1 MALSYNQFMT
11 MCALSEAPGAT
22 QRELSE
28 TTRLGLATVNT
39 TLKECVAAGFIDN
52 KRLTAKG
59 LTELKPYEVDNA
71 VIMAAGLSS
80 RFASI
85 SHDRPKGLL
94 KVRGEVLIERQIKQL
109 KAAGINDIVVVV
121 GYKQESFF
129 YLEDEFGVKIVVNRA
144 YAERNN
150 NSSLMLV
157 REILGN
163 TYICSSDNY
172 FEENP
177 FERHVWK
184 AYYSAQHS
192 KGHTDEWCMQI
203 KSHDRITKVTKG
215 GHDAWYMIGHAFFD
229 RAFSKRFRE
238 ILEAEY
244 DLPETRNKLWED
256 LFAEHLKELDMA
268 IRCYDPP
275 IIHEFDSLDE
285 LRDFDPLFLENL
297 DSEIFNNIAS
307 VLGCEKSEVRDIYS
321 LKQGLT
327 NLSCHFTT
335 NKGEWV
341 YRHPGVGTEL
351 LVNRQAEKAA
361 LETAAELGLDHTF
374 VFEDPKHGWKISKFV
389 ANYKHLD
396 GHDEAQLKTAMEMA
410 RKLHGCGATVNRS
423 FSFYEEAALFE
434 KKILEREPICAS
446 DWNTMKAQAT
456 RLNDLLV
463 ADGGQPVLCHNDFFG
478 LNFLIGADGFID
490 LIDWEY
496 AGMSDYANDFGT
508 FSVCERLSED
518 EMRLALTYYFGR
530 TPTEAEWRHNLGHVG
545 MAGWCWYAWSVLKEI
560 EGGGVGEWAY
570 TYYRYAKTYLKKA
583 LALYD
588 EASED

>member
-1 MALSYNQFMT
+1 MALSYNQFT
-11 MCALSEAPGAT
+11 TICSLSEAPGAT

-28 TTRLGLATVNT
+28 TTRLGLATVNA
-39 TLKECVAAGFIDN
+39 TLKECVAAGYIDN

-59 LTELKPYEVDNA
+59 MAELKPYEVDNA

-80 RFASI
+80 RFTPI
-85 SHDRPKGLL
+85 SYERPKGLL

-109 KAAGINDIVVVV
+109 KAAGINDIAVVV

-129 YLEDEFGVKIVVNRA
+129 YLEDEFDVKIVVNRA

-157 REILGN
+157 CEILGN

-184 AYYSAQHS
+184 AYYSGQYS
-192 KGHTDEWCMQI
+192 EGPTNEWCMQT
-203 KSHDRITKVTKG
+203 KFHDRITKVTKG
-215 GHDAWYMIGHAFFD
+215 GRDAWYMIGHAFFD

-238 ILEAEY
+238 ILEEEY

-256 LFAEHLKELDMA
+256 LFAEHVKELDMA
-268 IRCYDPP
+268 IRRYDPP

-297 DSEIFNNIAS
+297 DSEIFDNIVS
-307 VLGCEKSEVRDIYS
+307 VLGCKKSEVRDIYP

-361 LETAAELGLDHTF
+361 LEIAAELALDHTF
-374 VFEDPKHGWKISKFV
+374 IFEDPARGWKISKFV
-389 ANYKHLD
+389 TNCKNLD
-396 GHDEAQLKTAMEMA
+396 GHNEAQLKTAMKMA
-410 RKLHGCGATVNRS
+410 RKLHECGATVDRS
-423 FSFYEEAALFE
+423 FSFYEQAALFE

-446 DWNTMKAQAT
+446 DWSTMKAQASK
-456 RLNDLLV
+456 LNDLLA

-478 LNFLIGADGFID
+478 LNFLIGDDGFIN

-508 FSVCERLSED
+508 FSVCEQLSED
-518 EMRLALTYYFGR
+518 EMRLALTCYFGR
-530 TPTEAEWRHNLGHVG
+530 TPTEEEWRHNLGHVG
-545 MAGWCWYAWSVLKEI
+545 MAGWCWHAWSLLKVI
-560 EGGGVGEWAY
+560 EGGDAGEWAY

-588 EASED
+588 EA

>member
-1 MALSYNQFMT
+1 MALSYNQFKT

-28 TTRLGLATVNT
+28 ISNLGLATVNA
-39 TLKECVAAGFIDN
+39 TLKECVAARFIND

-59 LTELKPYEVDNA
+59 MAELKPYEVDNA

-177 FERHVWK
+177 FERHAWK
-184 AYYSAQHS
+184 AYYSGQYS
-192 KGHTDEWCMQI
+192 EGPTDEWCMQT
-203 KSHDRITKVTKG
+203 KSHDRIAKVTKG
-215 GHDAWYMIGHAFFD
+215 GRGAWYMIGHAFFD

-244 DLPETRNKLWED
+244 DLPETRSKLWED
-256 LFAEHLKELDMA
+256 LFAEHVKELDMA
-268 IRCYDPP
+268 IRRYDPP

-285 LRDFDPLFLENL
+285 LRNFDPLFLENL
-297 DSEIFNNIAS
+297 DSEIFDNIAS
-307 VLGCEKSEVRDIYS
+307 VLGCEKSEVCDIYS

-327 NLSCHFTT
+327 NLSCHFATDQ
-335 NKGEWV
+335 GEWV

-361 LETAAELGLDHTF
+361 LETAAELELDHTF
-374 VFEDPKHGWKISKFV
+374 VFEDPKRGWKISKFV

-396 GHDEAQLKTAMEMA
+396 GHDEAQLKIAMEMA
-410 RKLHGCGATVNRS
+410 RKLHECGATVDRS
-423 FSFYEEAALFE
+423 FSFYKQAALFE

-446 DWNTMKAQAT
+446 GWSTMKAQASK
-456 RLNDLLV
+456 LNDLLA

-478 LNFLIGADGFID
+478 LNFLIGDDGFIN

-508 FSVCERLSED
+508 FSVCEQLSED

-530 TPTEAEWRHNLGHVG
+530 TPTEEEWRHNLGHVG
-545 MAGWCWYAWSVLKEI
+545 MAGWCWYAWSMLKEI
-560 EGGGVGEWAY
+560 EGG
-570 TYYRYAKTYLKKA
+570 T
-583 LALYD
+583 LANGPTPTTD
-588 EASED
+588 TPRPT

>member
-1 MALSYNQFMT
+1 MALSYNQFKT

-28 TTRLGLATVNT
+28 ISHLGLATVYA
-39 TLKECVAAGFIDN
+39 TLKECVAAGFIDD

-59 LTELKPYEVDNA
+59 TAKLKPYEVDNA

-80 RFASI
+80 GFATI
-85 SHDRPKGLL
+85 SYERPKGLL

-109 KAAGINDIVVVV
+109 IAAGIDDIVVVV

-129 YLEDEFGVKIVVNRA
+129 YLEDEFGVKIMVNRA

-157 REILGN
+157 RELLGN
-163 TYICSSDNY
+163 TYVCSSDNY

-184 AYYSAQHS
+184 AYYSAKYS
-192 KGHTDEWCMQI
+192 KGHTDEWCMQT

-229 RAFSKRFRE
+229 RAFSRRFRE

-244 DLPETRNKLWED
+244 DLQETRNKLWED
-256 LFAEHLKELDMA
+256 LFAEHVKELDMA
-268 IRCYDPP
+268 IRRYDPP

-297 DSEIFNNIAS
+297 DSEIFDNIVS
-307 VLGCEKSEVRDIYS
+307 VLGCEKCEIHDAYP

-335 NKGEWV
+335 DQGEWV

-361 LETAAELGLDHTF
+361 LETAAELELDHTF
-374 VFEDPKHGWKISKFV
+374 VFEDAQRGWKISKFV

-396 GHDEAQLKTAMEMA
+396 GHDESQLKTAMKMA
-410 RKLHGCGATVNRS
+410 RKIHECGATVDRT

-434 KKILEREPICAS
+434 KKILEREPICIG
-446 DWNTMKAQAT
+446 DWEEMRKQAD

-478 LNFLIGADGFID
+478 LNFLIGDDGFID

-496 AGMSDYANDFGT
+496 AGMGDYANDFGT
-508 FSVCERLSED
+508 FSVCEQLSED
-518 EMRLALTYYFGR
+518 EMRLALTYYFDR

-545 MAGWCWYAWSVLKEI
+545 VAGWCWYAWSVLKEI
-560 EGGGVGEWAY
+560 EGGDVGEWAY

-588 EASED
+588 EALED

>member
-1 MALSYNQFMT
+1 MALSYNQFKT

-28 TTRLGLATVNT
+28 ISHLGLATVNT
-39 TLKECVAAGFIDN
+39 TLKECVAAGFINN

-59 LTELKPYEVDNA
+59 MAELKPYEVDNA

-177 FERHVWK
+177 FEHHVWK

-192 KGHTDEWCMQI
+192 KGHTDEWCMQT

-256 LFAEHLKELDMA
+256 LFAEYVKELDMA
-268 IRCYDPP
+268 IRRYDPP

-297 DSEIFNNIAS
+297 DSEIFDNIAS

-321 LKQGLT
+321 LNQGLT

-335 NKGEWV
+335 DQGEWV

-351 LVNRQAEKAA
+351 LVNRQAEKVA
-361 LETAAELGLDHTF
+361 LETAAELGLDRTF
-374 VFEDPKHGWKISKFV
+374 VFEDPKRGWKISKFV

-396 GHDEAQLKTAMEMA
+396 GHDESQLKTAMEMA
-410 RKLHGCGATVNRS
+410 RKLHECGATVDRS

-446 DWNTMKAQAT
+446 DWSAMRAQAD
-456 RLNDLLV
+456 RLNDLFV
-463 ADGGQPVLCHNDFFG
+463 ADGEQPVLCHNDFFG
-478 LNFLIGADGFID
+478 LNFLIGNDGFID

-496 AGMSDYANDFGT
+496 AGMGDYANDFGT

-560 EGGGVGEWAY
+560 EGGDVGEWAY

-588 EASED
+588 EALED

>member
-1 MALSYNQFMT
+1 MALSYNQFIT

-22 QRELSE
+22 QRELAE
-28 TTRLGLATVNT
+28 TTRLGLATVNA
-39 TLKECVAAGFIDN
+39 TLKECVAAGFIDD

-59 LTELKPYEVDNA
+59 MAELKPYEVDNA
-71 VIMAAGLSS
+71 IIMAAGLSS

-109 KAAGINDIVVVV
+109 KAAGIDDIVVVV

-177 FERHVWK
+177 FEHHVWK

-192 KGHTDEWCMQI
+192 KGHTDEWCMQT
-203 KSHDRITKVTKG
+203 KSHDRITKITKSG
-215 GHDAWYMIGHAFFD
+215 NNAWYMIGHAYFD
-229 RAFSKRFRE
+229 HAFSKRFRE

-244 DLPETRNKLWED
+244 DLPITRDKLWED
-256 LFAEHLKELDMA
+256 LFADHVKELDMS
-268 IRCYDPP
+268 IRRYDPP

-297 DSEIFNNIAS
+297 DSEIFDNIVS
-307 VLGCEKSEVRDIYS
+307 VLGCKKSEVRNIYP

-374 VFEDPKHGWKISKFV
+374 IFENPKRGWKISKFV

-396 GHDEAQLKTAMEMA
+396 GHNEVQLKTAMEMA
-410 RKLHGCGATVNRS
+410 RRLHECGATVDRS
-423 FSFYEEAALFE
+423 FSFYEEGTAYE
-434 KKILEREPICAS
+434 KKLLERGPIVIN
-446 DWNTMKAQAT
+446 DWNDMKEQAT
-456 RLNDLLV
+456 RLNELLV
-463 ADGGQPVLCHNDFFG
+463 KDAGKPVLCHNDFFG
-478 LNFLIGADGFID
+478 LNFLIGDDGFID

-508 FSVCERLSED
+508 FSVCEQLSED

-560 EGGGVGEWAY
+560 EGGDVGEWAY
-570 TYYRYAKTYLKKA
+570 TYYRYAKIYLKKA

-588 EASED
+588 EALED

>member
-1 MALSYNQFMT
+1 MTLSYNQFKT

-28 TTRLGLATVNT
+28 ISNLGLATVNA

-59 LTELKPYEVDNA
+59 MTKLKPYEVDNA

-144 YAERNN
+144 YAERSN

-177 FERHVWK
+177 FERHAWK

-192 KGHTDEWCMQI
+192 KGHTDEWCMQT

-215 GHDAWYMIGHAFFD
+215 GRDAWYMIGHAFFD

-244 DLPETRNKLWED
+244 DLQETRSKLWKD
-256 LFAEHLKELDMA
+256 LFADHVKELDMA
-268 IRCYDPP
+268 IRRYDPP

-285 LRDFDPLFLENL
+285 LRDFDP
-297 DSEIFNNIAS
+297 
-307 VLGCEKSEVRDIYS
+307 
-321 LKQGLT
+321 
-327 NLSCHFTT
+327 
-335 NKGEWV
+335 
-341 YRHPGVGTEL
+341 
-351 LVNRQAEKAA
+351 
-361 LETAAELGLDHTF
+361 
-374 VFEDPKHGWKISKFV
+374 
-389 ANYKHLD
+389 
-396 GHDEAQLKTAMEMA
+396 
-410 RKLHGCGATVNRS
+410 
-423 FSFYEEAALFE
+423 
-434 KKILEREPICAS
+434 
-446 DWNTMKAQAT
+446 
-456 RLNDLLV
+456 
-463 ADGGQPVLCHNDFFG
+463 PV
-478 LNFLIGADGFID
+478 
-490 LIDWEY
+490 
-496 AGMSDYANDFGT
+496 
-508 FSVCERLSED
+508 
-518 EMRLALTYYFGR
+518 
-530 TPTEAEWRHNLGHVG
+530 P
-545 MAGWCWYAWSVLKEI
+545 
-560 EGGGVGEWAY
+560 
-570 TYYRYAKTYLKKA
+570 
-583 LALYD
+583 
-588 EASED
+588 

>member
-22 QRELSE
+22 QRELAE
-28 TTRLGLATVNT
+28 TTRLGLATVNA
-39 TLKECVAAGFIDN
+39 TLKECVAAGFIDD
-52 KRLTAKG
+52 KRLTEKG

-109 KAAGINDIVVVV
+109 KAAGIDDIVMVV

-129 YLEDEFGVKIVVNRA
+129 YLEDEFDVKIVVNRA

-192 KGHTDEWCMQI
+192 KGHTDEWCMQT
-203 KSHDRITKVTKG
+203 KPHDRIAKVTKG

-256 LFAEHLKELDMA
+256 LLAEHVKELDMA
-268 IRCYDPP
+268 IRRYDPP

-285 LRDFDPLFLENL
+285 LHDFDPLFLENL
-297 DSEIFNNIAS
+297 DSEIFDNIAS
-307 VLGCEKSEVRDIYS
+307 VLSCEKSEVHNVYP

-327 NLSCHFTT
+327 NLSCHFATDG
-335 NKGEWV
+335 GEWV

-361 LETAAELGLDHTF
+361 LETAAELELDHTF
-374 VFEDPKHGWKISKFV
+374 VFEDPSRGWKISKFV
-389 ANYKHLD
+389 ANCKNLD
-396 GHDEAQLKTAMEMA
+396 GHDKAQLKTAMEMA
-410 RKLHGCGATVNRS
+410 RKLHECGATVDRS

-446 DWNTMKAQAT
+446 DWSAMKAQAA
-456 RLNDLLV
+456 RLNDLLA

-478 LNFLIGADGFID
+478 LNFLIGDDGFIN

-508 FSVCERLSED
+508 FCVCEQLSED
-518 EMRLALTYYFGR
+518 EMKLALTYYFGR

-545 MAGWCWYAWSVLKEI
+545 MAGWCWYVWSVLKEI
-560 EGGGVGEWAY
+560 EGGDVGEWAY

-588 EASED
+588 EALED